1 MFAPLSRR
9 RVAAA
14 VAVSLTVVALAGCS
28 SSSAPAPAASVAA
41 SVASTPAASVA
52 SAIPAGAFDPV
63 LALIVQ
69 RLATGDAVAA
79 AKHFSGQPVTDAA
92 REKAVL
98 DAAAARA
105 AEIGADLAYVA
116 AVFADQISA
125 SKQIQQSLLDAW
137 ASGAAAPPATAPD
150 LATEVRP
157 VLDAI
162 TQDLVP
168 ALAAVERY
176 RTDPGCASAV
186 AEAASAAATAA
197 DSATSGTTTTTTTAT
212 TATPSAA
219 AAAPPGATTVAS
231 PTALAALP
239 AATAHLCG

>member
-1 MFAPLSRR
+1 M
-9 RVAAA
+9 V
-14 VAVSLTVVALAGCS
+14 TLAGCS
-28 SSSAPAPAASVAA
+28 STSAPASAPAASVAD
-41 SVASTPAASVA
+41 SVASTPAASA
-52 SAIPAGAFDPV
+52 DSAIPGGAFDPV

-105 AEIGADLAYVA
+105 AEIGADQAYVA

-137 ASGAAAPPATAPD
+137 ASGAAAPPTTAPD
-150 LATEVRP
+150 LATQVRP

-197 DSATSGTTTTTTTAT
+197 DSATSGTTTTTTT
-212 TATPSAA
+212 TASVA
-219 AAAPPGATTVAS
+219 AAAPPGAASVAS
-231 PTALAALP
+231 PTALAALT